1 MKTIAFDLL
10 DDRLRAARRLL
21 GGAAA
26 AGLLS
31 VVLAGGV
38 SADTA
43 ASGNGGTSVA
53 DASGGPVAVGTVDEA
68 EGEETTGTDI
78 TVGLVSG
85 GDVAATAIGI
95 ILAE

>member
-21 GGAAA
+21 AGAAA

-53 DASGGPVAVGTVDEA
+53 DASGGPVAVGTVDE
-68 EGEETTGTDI
+68 GEETTGTDI